1 MRCSGVYWLC
11 LDYFSKAGSTLA
23 VWGRAPS
30 AELSGSKVGSSLA
43 LQLGLR
49 TMGKGLP
56 VFDWSHCALIRL
68 KRKSILSRNT
78 TFWRCLV
85 SQTTLTYSL
94 IFSCRMNFLFLPF
107 SSGGRF
113 FSLSLS
119 LSLWFVLSFSL
130 SSLIL
135 I

>member
-1 MRCSGVYWLC
+1 MRCSGVYWLS
-11 LDYFSKAGSTLA
+11 LDYFAKAGSTLA
-23 VWGRAPS
+23 VQDQAPS
-30 AELSGSKVGSSLA
+30 AEASGSKVGSSLA

-49 TMGKGLP
+49 AMGKGLP
-56 VFDWSHCALIRL
+56 IFDWSHCSLIRL
-68 KRKSILSRNT
+68 QRKSILSRNT
-78 TFWRCLV
+78 AFWKCLV

-94 IFSCRMNFLFLPF
+94 IFSCRTNFLFLPF

-113 FSLSLS
+113 FSLP